1 MRVITTGGTTRI
13 SAGGGSGPGLAA
25 LKQKEGGREER
36 LSLSNKGCP
45 GHFCI
50 SKVLATG

>member
-1 MRVITTGGTTRI
+1 MITTDRTTRI
-13 SAGGGSGPGLAA
+13 STGEGNGPGLAA
-25 LKQKEGGREER
+25 LKQKGREGREER
-36 LSLSNKGCP
+36 LSLSKKECP